1 MTAQEDLGTNCASR
15 PYAGYLLRH
24 IPPHDAE
31 LTECGPGTPM
41 GEYMRRHW
49 QPVCLSQNL
58 KDLPV
63 ALKVLGED
71 LVAFRDKSGEVGVL
85 HKHCSHRGTSLEYGI
100 VSDQGIRC
108 CYHGWLF
115 GADGTILETPGEPPS
130 SNLRNSFRHGAYPAL
145 ERDGLVFAYLG
156 PPHEKPEFPNR
167 ETFDRDDV
175 EKIPFLVN
183 HGNNWLQTYEN
194 MMDPVHSVFLHS
206 RMTGLQ
212 LSRAFGE
219 IPHVEYDETQNG
231 GGIVYIS
238 KRRMPEDKVWVRH
251 VDFRFPNEA
260 HFGTL
265 FDIGR
270 HEVFFQRVY
279 VTRWIVPH
287 DDTSCTFYGW
297 RFFDKS
303 LPGGDR
309 SRVGINAIDFDGQA
323 EGSDYETKQRSPGD
337 WEAQA
342 GQRPIAIHALEH
354 RASTD
359 AGVTLL
365 RQLLRKAVRRET
377 PSAWPLESEVGGR
390 ASDATRVNARRTRAS
405 RHTYAQD
412 SVLTVPQD
420 ADPAKDW
427 RLLGDIGR
435 RVTEILYEADD
446 LEGDDRDVF
455 VVEKIRELN
464 AG

>member
-1 MTAQEDLGTNCASR
+1 MTVAENSNPGISR
-15 PYAGYLLRH
+15 RESREPYSGYYMRDV
-24 IPPHDAE
+24 PEHDGE
-31 LTECGPGTPM
+31 LTETGPGTPM

-49 QPVCLSQNL
+49 QPVCLSKQL
-58 KDLPV
+58 ADLPV
-63 ALKVLGED
+63 GLKVLHED

-85 HKHCSHRGTSLEYGI
+85 HRHCSHRGTSLEYGI
-100 VSDQGIRC
+100 VSEHGIRC

-115 GADGTILETPGEPPS
+115 GVDGTILETPGEPPN
-130 SNLRNSFRHGAYPAL
+130 SNLKNSFRHGSYPAL

-156 PPHEKPEFPNR
+156 PPDERPAFPER
-167 ETFDRDDV
+167 ETFGRDDI
-175 EKIPFLVN
+175 EKVPFLVN

-212 LSRAFGE
+212 LSQAFGE
-219 IPHVEYDETQNG
+219 LPHVEYDETHNG

-238 KRRMPEDKVWVRH
+238 KRRLPNDKVWVRH
-251 VDFRFPNEA
+251 VHHRFPNEA

-265 FDIGR
+265 FDIGGE
-270 HEVFFQRVY
+270 EVLFQRVY

-287 DDTSCTFYGW
+287 DDTSCSFYGW
-297 RFFDKS
+297 RFFDKG

-309 SRVGINAIDFDGQA
+309 SRVGINTIDFDGQA
-323 EGSDYETKQRSPGD
+323 ESPDFETKQRSPGD

-365 RQLLRKAVRRET
+365 RQLLRQAVRCET
-377 PSAWPLESEVGGR
+377 PSAWPPESDIGSRATEVK
-390 ASDATRVNARRTRAS
+390 RTNP

-412 SVLTVPQD
+412 SVLTVPQE
-420 ADPAKDW
+420 ADPQEDW
-427 RLLGDIGR
+427 KLLGAIGR
-435 RVTEILYEADD
+435 QVTGVLYEADA
-446 LEGDDRDVF
+446 LNGTVRDAF
-455 VVEKIRELN
+455 IIEKLHELN